1 VAPVFCVWSLCVVPV
16 LSLVLGGFWCP
27 VGGGAPEYSLSLA
40 KQL

>member
-1 VAPVFCVWSLCVVPV
+1 MAPVFCVVPV
-16 LSLVLGGFWCP
+16 CGSCFEFGARWLLVSP